1 MGKSEFYIIEE
12 TNAALAS
19 DTAFLV
25 RYDAASS
32 SHFYVSLNLKNN

>member
-1 MGKSEFYIIEE
+1 MGKLEFYIIEE

-25 RYDAASS
+25 RNDN
-32 SHFYVSLNLKNN
+32 SHFYVSLNLKNI